1 MAKFQIVKNV
11 DLQMTIEVEADT
23 LEEAYDKID
32 DAWANNEMFVQNYL
46 QGAEVID
53 DTLDENPDAT
63 TYTMTLEEMC

>member
-1 MAKFQIVKNV
+1 MTKFQIVKNV
-11 DLQMTIEVEADT
+11 DLQMTIEVEANT

-32 DAWANNEMFVQNYL
+32 DAWTNNEMFVQNYL